1 MWQKIWT
8 KLAGDYN
15 AKQLKKL
22 TPRLEAIKKAEA
34 ELIDFSAEKLQQQFA
49 DWKKTLTDAPE
60 QIEDLLPAVFA
71 GIRCASRL
79 LQGTKYQLNEHFV
92 TWDMV
97 PYDVQLLGGMVLHE
111 GKISEM
117 KTGEGKTLVCTLPV
131 ILNALTSKGVHV
143 VTVNDYL
150 AQRDAQ
156 WMSPLYEF
164 CGLSVGVITAE
175 ISAENRQK
183 AYQADITYGT
193 NNEFGFDYL
202 RDNMSQNTERLAQ
215 RELHFAIV
223 DEVDSILIDEA
234 RTPLIISAP
243 AQESVDKY
251 GVYSQI
257 VPQLSAEQHYTID
270 HKQKQVTLTE
280 EGIKFI
286 EGQLGTGNIFTEAGF
301 SEVHHLE
308 QALKAQVIMKRDQ
321 DYVVREGRVVIVD
334 EFTGRLM
341 TGRRYSDGLHQAL
354 EAKEKLEIQR
364 ESKTLAT
371 ITFQNYFRLYEKLA
385 GMTGTAETE
394 AEEFAQVYRLDT
406 VVIPTH
412 KPLRRDDRID
422 KIFKST
428 VGKLTAI
435 GDLVE
440 SLYQKGQPVLIGTVH
455 IEKSEQLSQLLE
467 SRGIPHEV
475 LNAKHHAREAEIIS
489 KAGQRQAVTIATNM
503 AGRGTDI
510 KLGAEVAEL
519 GGLFILGTERHESR
533 RIDNQLRGR
542 SGRQGDPGVSQFFVS
557 MEDELMRRFGGE
569 KMARLMERLGMPENE
584 AIENPLFSRAVE
596 NAQKRI
602 EGFYFDMR
610 KHIVQYD
617 DVMNI
622 HRGKIYARR
631 KEILLEK
638 EIESLVP
645 QLISSWVKHLVER
658 EIPTE
663 EKEEHWDSQDLTA
676 QLKKMIGS
684 EFSAE
689 KSLESARGR
698 SEVIKMIE
706 SWALEQWDA
715 RRSSFPAEWR
725 QELFR
730 SVMLH
735 TYDELWL
742 EHIDQMT
749 HLRDR
754 VSLAGYA
761 QKDPVMEYKREAYE
775 MFCELLFQVYQQTIR
790 RLFWVEVKA
799 PPTKLTSALPENAQ
813 TNQQQ
818 IDETIGSAVP
828 LAPNGAAAAPV
839 SRVLP
844 TAVELAPESRAA
856 RRRAKRK

>member
-1 MWQKIWT
+1 MPHDSCKGRNT
-8 KLAGDYN
+8 
-15 AKQLKKL
+15 
-22 TPRLEAIKKAEA
+22 
-34 ELIDFSAEKLQQQFA
+34 
-49 DWKKTLTDAPE
+49 
-60 QIEDLLPAVFA
+60 
-71 GIRCASRL
+71 
-79 LQGTKYQLNEHFV
+79 QLNEHFV

-257 VPQLSAEQHYTID
+257 VPQLNAEQHYTID

-280 EGIKFI
+280 DGIKFI

-645 QLISSWVKHLVER
+645 QLISSWVKNLVER

-706 SWALEQWDA
+706 SWVLEQWDT

-775 MFCELLFQVYQQTIR
+775 MFCELLFQVYQQIIR

-828 LAPNGAAAAPV
+828 LAPNGAPAAPV